1 MSKEKTIVPDITFG
15 SSENDLSIEDIVK
28 QNNQVSTKTNTSTNA
43 PSSIDEIF
51 SDNTSSSNTETRID
65 EYIQPDRRQVFNPN
79 EIQDLQ
85 QNSEDVLDSVKDQMS
100 DYQNE
105 SQDNE
110 VADDFNVDIYSAA
123 LELIKDQGI
132 LNLPDNIDIVD
143 ENVLN
148 QVLAYDQQV
157 RNQNTLYQIRSQVQD
172 PRLLELFDHALNG
185 GTYEEAIQL
194 KEAVD
199 EQYNFANLDIQ
210 NQDHQRFL
218 IENYLLENLN
228 PNHPVDARRLEKLPQ
243 EIDSYF
249 ESMEAESL
257 ANEAQQYFINKLE
270 YIKEAYRQEAIQRE
284 EERRQFQL
292 FNMQKESQWI
302 DNFKN
307 TLNSRPWS
315 NNKKNKVVEQ
325 FNIVTL
331 DTGEETELWKYKWNK
346 IWENPELTHVLM
358 DFLSDLDPYT
368 LQFNNRDKTVDKQV
382 TSKIMQLINNKNKK
396 NNSLS
401 GGYSSNNRTNTN
413 SNKVIDPNA
422 QW

>member
-28 QNNQVSTKTNTSTNA
+28 QNNQVSTKTNTSTSA

-51 SDNTSSSNTETRID
+51 SDNTSSSNTESRID
-65 EYIQPDRRQVFNPN
+65 EYVQPDRRQVFNPN

-105 SQDNE
+105 SQDDE
-110 VADDFNVDIYSAA
+110 VDDNFNVDIYSAA

-132 LNLPDNIDIVD
+132 LNLPDDVEVVD

-157 RNQNTLYQIRSQVQD
+157 RNQNALYQIRSQVQD

-194 KEAVD
+194 KETVD
-199 EQYNFANLDIQ
+199 EQYNFANLDTQ

-270 YIKEAYRQEAIQRE
+270 YIKESYRQEAIQRE

-292 FNMQKESQWI
+292 FNMQRESQWI

-315 NNKKNKVVEQ
+315 NNKKNKVIEQ
-325 FNIVTL
+325 FNIVSL